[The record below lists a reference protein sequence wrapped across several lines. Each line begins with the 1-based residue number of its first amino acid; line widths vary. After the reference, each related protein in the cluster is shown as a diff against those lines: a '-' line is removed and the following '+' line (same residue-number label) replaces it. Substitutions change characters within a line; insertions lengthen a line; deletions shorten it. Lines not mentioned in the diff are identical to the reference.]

1 MLDVRR
7 LRVLR
12 EVALRGSLAGAAE
25 SLRFTPSAVSQQVA
39 KLEREAGVPL
49 VERGPRSVTLTAAGW
64 RLVEHAE
71 SILERLAVAES
82 ELRELAGSPPEL
94 RVGANTTAAVSIIP
108 DALAHFAAVRPD
120 VEVTVAES
128 DPLISLAHLCAR
140 ELDLAIVFEYDHV
153 PLPDDPRIALE
164 VLLEEPMRI
173 VLPAGHPVARQR
185 AVRLLDLAGETWIR
199 STPRSSCHPFTER
212 ACRAAGFDPRIRF
225 EFDDYAAMQSLVA
238 SGRGGRLRARHGAHP
253 REPRRGRAADRVRA
267 EAPGPRRAA
276 RRRGRLGRRSRDAR
290 RPARER
296 RGARAALPRRRR
308 RLLAADGY
316 RLIRQGVSVT

>member
-12 EVALRGSLAGAAE
+12 EVALRGSIAGAAE

-39 KLEREAGVPL
+39 KLEREAGVAL

-71 SILERLAVAES
+71 AILERISAAES

-108 DALAHFAAVRPD
+108 DALARFAALRPD

-128 DPLISLAHLCAR
+128 DPLISLARLCAR

-153 PLPDDPRIALE
+153 PLPDDPRVALE
-164 VLLEEPMRI
+164 PLLEEPMRI
-173 VLPAGHPVARQR
+173 VLPAGHPAARRR
-185 AVRLLDLAGETWIR
+185 AVRLLDLADETWIR

-238 SGRGGRLRARHGAHP
+238 SGAGVAFAPDMGLT
-253 REPRRGRAADRVRA
+253 RVNPGVAVRPIA
-267 EAPGPRRAA
+267 FGPRRRVHAALRAGEGGSAGVPEMLAALRESVAA
-276 RRRGRLGRRSRDAR
+276 REPLF
-290 RPARER
+290 PAVA
-296 RGARAALPRRRR
+296 GA
-308 RLLAADGY
+308 
-316 RLIRQGVSVT
+316 S

>member
-12 EVALRGSLAGAAE
+12 EVALRGSIAGAAE

-39 KLEREAGVPL
+39 KLEREAGVAL
-49 VERGPRSVTLTAAGW
+49 VERGPRSVTLTPAGW

-71 SILERLAVAES
+71 AILERLSAAES

-108 DALAHFAAVRPD
+108 DALARFAAVRPD

-128 DPLISLAHLCAR
+128 DPLISLARLCAR
-140 ELDLAIVFEYDHV
+140 ELDLTIVFEYDYV
-153 PLPDDPRIALE
+153 PLPDDPRVALE

-185 AVRLLDLAGETWIR
+185 SVRLLDLADETWIR

-238 SGRGGRLRARHGAHP
+238 SGAGVAFAPDMGLTRVNPGVAVRPIAFGPKRRVHAALRAGEGGSTGIPEMLAALRESVAA
-253 REPRRGRAADRVRA
+253 REP
-267 EAPGPRRAA
+267 
-276 RRRGRLGRRSRDAR
+276 LF
-290 RPARER
+290 PAVA
-296 RGARAALPRRRR
+296 GA
-308 RLLAADGY
+308 
-316 RLIRQGVSVT
+316 S

>member
-12 EVALRGSLAGAAE
+12 EVALRGSISGAAE

-49 VERGPRSVTLTAAGW
+49 VERGPRSVTLTPAGW

-71 SILERLAVAES
+71 AILERLSAAES
-82 ELRELAGSPPEL
+82 DLRALAGSPPEL

-108 DALAHFAAVRPD
+108 DALARFTAVRPD

-128 DPLISLAHLCAR
+128 DPLISLARLCAR
-140 ELDLAIVFEYDHV
+140 ELDLAIVFEYDYV
-153 PLPDDPRIALE
+153 PLPDDPRVVLE

-185 AVRLLDLAGETWIR
+185 AVRLLDLADETWIR

-238 SGRGGRLRARHGAHP
+238 SGAGVAFAPDMGLTRVNPGVAVRPIAFGPKRRVHAALRAGESGSAGIP
-253 REPRRGRAADRVRA
+253 EM
-267 EAPGPRRAA
+267 
-276 RRRGRLGRRSRDAR
+276 L
-290 RPARER
+290 
-296 RGARAALPRRRR
+296 AALRESV
-308 RLLAADGY
+308 AG
-316 RLIRQGVSVT
+316 RQPLFPAVAGAS